1 MSNHIIE
8 WLNAYHDGELK
19 GRRLQQVEEHLAEC
33 ETCQAEFESFQG
45 LSALLHEVPEPEF
58 ISNERFVA
66 QVNLQLPHQR
76 VASTKSKVLEV
87 GWWMVPVG
95 LLLVWIFFNTSSFVS
110 DMMSVANIFGLLDS
124 GATILVAGS
133 ESNAYWTSTLGQF
146 GILTGDSLQWAKST
160 ESYTRN
166 ILPQFIWQGSI
177 AMLYLTWIAIWWAQ
191 RTPHQHQQ
199 HGQFLEG

>member
-1 MSNHIIE
+1 
-8 WLNAYHDGELK
+8 
-19 GRRLQQVEEHLAEC
+19 
-33 ETCQAEFESFQG
+33 
-45 LSALLHEVPEPEF
+45 
-58 ISNERFVA
+58 
-66 QVNLQLPHQR
+66 
-76 VASTKSKVLEV
+76 
-87 GWWMVPVG
+87 
-95 LLLVWIFFNTSSFVS
+95 
-110 DMMSVANIFGLLDS
+110 MMSVANIFGLLDS

-191 RTPHQHQQ
+191 CTPHQHQQ
-199 HGQFLEG
+199 HDQLLES

>member
-19 GRRLQQVEEHLAEC
+19 GRRLQQVEEHLADC

-45 LSALLHEVPEPEF
+45 LSALLNEVPVAEF

-66 QVNLQLPHQR
+66 QVNLQLPHRR
-76 VASTKSKVLEV
+76 VAATKRQVLEV

-95 LLLVWIFFNTSSFVS
+95 LLLAWIFFNTSSFVS
-110 DMMSVANIFGLLDS
+110 DMMSVANNFGLLGS
-124 GATILVAGS
+124 GATVLVAGS
-133 ESNAYWTSTLGQF
+133 ESNAYWTSALGQF
-146 GILTGDSLQWAKST
+146 GILTGDSLQWAEST

-166 ILPQFIWQGSI
+166 ILPQLIWQFSI

-191 RTPHQHQQ
+191 HTPQGY
-199 HGQFLEG
+199 GQLLEG

>member
-8 WLNAYHDGELK
+8 WLNAYHDGELN

-45 LSALLHEVPEPEF
+45 LSALLNEVSVPEF

-66 QVNLQLPHQR
+66 QVNLQLPHRR
-76 VASTKSKVLEV
+76 VASTKRKVLEV

-110 DMMSVANIFGLLDS
+110 DMMSVANNFGLLDS

-133 ESNAYWTSTLGQF
+133 ESNPYWTSTLGQI

-166 ILPQFIWQGSI
+166 ILPQLIWQFSI

-191 RTPHQHQQ
+191 HTPQGY
-199 HGQFLEG
+199 GQLLEG